1 MDGRPLS
8 ADRERWSTVY
18 GLASSRRL
26 AVGIFFFVLAV
37 YTLSYVGAFKSNDER
52 ALFSGTDSFVKR
64 GDFTVN
70 QLYWDY
76 THVGMRTTAGD
87 MVPNYEPAQM
97 IAAIPF
103 YLWGRVLGAAVQGV
117 MFF

>member
-1 MDGRPLS
+1 MNQGSSSIPKGHAVVDGLS
-8 ADRERWSTVY
+8 SA
-18 GLASSRRL
+18 RRL

-37 YTLSYVGAFKSNDER
+37 YTLTYVGAFKSNDER

-87 MVPNYEPAQM
+87 MVPNYEPAH
-97 IAAIPF
+97 
-103 YLWGRVLGAAVQGV
+103 WVQPCKESCSSAP
-117 MFF
+117 